1 MKTSLSLRAR
11 RGLAA
16 AAAVVLAAAACA
28 PGFEAAKYTNPVALY
43 KASTQRMRARKWDDA
58 LAGYDRLAT
67 QLPARDTLLPRVYFA
82 QGEAH
87 AAKAE
92 HLLAAQAFARIQ
104 DAFPD
109 DSLAPEAL
117 YQEGREYQKLWDNPA
132 RDPQYGQTALAT
144 FRQLLQLYPD
154 APRVPDATREVAAIN
169 GMFGAKDLE
178 AGMFYFRKKAY
189 DPALIYFKDVVRLY
203 PGTPAARSA
212 YLRMVQSY
220 RAINYK
226 EEIAEACVDMRRV
239 YPADAEIQRACGP
252 AAVAGTTVG
261 AAGPVA
267 ETRPA
272 DKSVPVKSAP
282 SASQAA
288 PAPQPVG
295 QPSPA
300 VGTTGRP

>member
-1 MKTSLSLRAR
+1 MMNSLSRLAR
-11 RGLAA
+11 RGLAVAVGA
-16 AAAVVLAAAACA
+16 ATLAASACA
-28 PGFEAAKYTNPVALY
+28 AGFEASKYTNPVDLY
-43 KASTQRMRARKWDDA
+43 RASSQRMKARKWDDA

-67 QLPARDTLLPRVYFA
+67 QLPARDTLLPRVYYA

-87 AAKAE
+87 AKKGE

-117 YQEGREYQKLWDNPA
+117 FQEGREYQNLWDNPA

-154 APRVPDATREVAAIN
+154 APRVPDATKQVTAIN
-169 GMFGAKDLE
+169 GMFAAKDLE

-189 DPALIYFKDVVRLY
+189 DPSLIYFKDVVRLY

-212 YLRMVQSY
+212 YLRMVQAY

-226 EEIAEACVDMRRV
+226 EEIAEACVDMRRT
-239 YPADAEIQRACGP
+239 YPSDAEVQRACAPGAGATTT
-252 AAVAGTTVG
+252 AA
-261 AAGPVA
+261 
-267 ETRPA
+267 A
-272 DKSVPVKSAP
+272 DKPAGDKTVPVKSAP